1 MTTTA
6 TSRYDLERAARLATR
21 NPSLSRDRQD
31 VFIDRTLRGEY
42 QSSPGNN
49 EPLRTEIRRQLR
61 EIADGRM
68 TPTAAGTFLM
78 GLLHRRARPHRDCL
92 TQEDFYVIGILCR
105 RLRGDVPAL
114 DLVASFAEHDITRV
128 MQSPAM
134 LDRYRLGKHQLTTTL
149 F

>member
-1 MTTTA
+1 MTTTPVVFKP
-6 TSRYDLERAARLATR
+6 RPGERQA
-21 NPSLSRDRQD
+21 

-49 EPLRTEIRRQLR
+49 PGMRQEIRTRLR
-61 EIADGRM
+61 EIAE
-68 TPTAAGTFLM
+68 
-78 GLLHRRARPHRDCL
+78 GLLQPKIAAQYLLTILAPGPGARRKRDCL

-105 RLRGDVPAL
+105 RLREVEPVLAWI
-114 DLVASFAEHDITRV
+114 ASFAEHDITRI

-134 LDRYRLGKHQLTTTL
+134 LDRYRLNGHQLATPL